1 MIRKRNSSWRY
12 SHAVETFASAATVRK
27 LMAWWG
33 ASIRCCAAR
42 ARPIACSLRSR
53 ALCLRPVVF
62 LRMELFQGRD
72 DVDEVVS
79 LSLVHFDLANA
90 SMLIC
95 LGDHPLCLSK
105 F

>member
-1 MIRKRNSSWRY
+1 
-12 SHAVETFASAATVRK
+12 
-27 LMAWWG
+27 
-33 ASIRCCAAR
+33 
-42 ARPIACSLRSR
+42 
-53 ALCLRPVVF
+53 
-62 LRMELFQGRD
+62 MELFQGRD

-105 F
+105 FRLVHLKKADRSCRMLCPGPTWRW